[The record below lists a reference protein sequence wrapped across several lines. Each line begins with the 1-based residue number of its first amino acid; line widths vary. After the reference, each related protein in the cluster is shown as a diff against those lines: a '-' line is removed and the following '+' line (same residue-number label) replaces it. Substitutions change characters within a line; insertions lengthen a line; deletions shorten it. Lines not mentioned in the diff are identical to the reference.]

1 MKKGLEELDQYK
13 LSRSQYAK
21 KLGITPNAVRMR
33 MRHGKLNGEYWFNGS
48 KFLFKE
54 PEGPRENHVTDH
66 PQKSSLTTLKKTYNR
81 GNHFNA
87 VKNGNYP
94 NEAFKLY
101 NERKKEIATLN
112 KIQGKFKDERHEA
125 EFNRLNKTALD
136 KAYKDS
142 RKKLNDYNPL
152 QYRDYGSMLNSEGL
166 NRHRNRQFGWERDY
180 RVSDVDTSFRPN
192 TGLRANNPYEPGQD
206 TMDDGSVSFS
216 EYEID
221 RMPDPLN
228 NEPRFKNKI
237 EEEIWRLKNKK

>member
-1 MKKGLEELDQYK
+1 MKKGLEELEQFK
-13 LSRSQYAK
+13 LSRSEYAK
-21 KLGITPNAVRMR
+21 RLGITPNAVRMR
-33 MRHGKLNGEYWFNGS
+33 MRHGKLTGQFRFDGN

-54 PEGPRENHVTDH
+54 PERPRENHVLDH

-142 RKKLNDYNPL
+142 RKKIDNVNPI
-152 QYRDYGSMLNSEGL
+152 QYRDYGSMLNAEGL
-166 NRHRNRQFGWERDY
+166 NRHRNKQFGWERDF
-180 RVSDVDTSFRPN
+180 RISGGDTSFRPK
-192 TGLRANNPYEPGQD
+192 TGLVSNPYEPGQN
-206 TMDDGSVSFS
+206 TNDGSVEFS
-216 EYEID
+216 AYEID
-221 RMPDPLN
+221 QIPDRLN
-228 NEPRFKNKI
+228 PEPRFKNKI